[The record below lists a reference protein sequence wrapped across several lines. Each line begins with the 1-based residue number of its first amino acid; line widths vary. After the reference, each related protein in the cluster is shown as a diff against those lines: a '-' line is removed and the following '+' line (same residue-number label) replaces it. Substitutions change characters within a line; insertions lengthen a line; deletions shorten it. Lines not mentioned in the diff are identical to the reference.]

1 MDPITSGH
9 AAALWAGL
17 HLFLLL
23 ALSMLVV
30 RLRQKHKVALG
41 DEGIPELARA
51 IRAFG
56 NAAEYVPAGIAALAV
71 LAVTGAAPL
80 AIHVVG
86 LLLFAGRVLHAI
98 GSPTAAAPRSRARWA
113 WSPPGWP
120 TSSRAWPCCCRR
132 SGSACPSGGRSSIRP
147 HGR

>member
-1 MDPITSGH
+1 MDTISSGH

-23 ALSMLVV
+23 ILSLLVV

-56 NAAEYVPAGIAALAV
+56 NATEYVPTGVASLAV
-71 LAVTGAAPL
+71 LAVAGASPL
-80 AIHVVG
+80 TVHVVG
-86 LLLFAGRVLHAI
+86 LVLFVGRAIHAFGLSTNGGASIGRSIGMVATWLAYIFAGVALLLSAI
-98 GSPTAAAPRSRARWA
+98 G
-113 WSPPGWP
+113 
-120 TSSRAWPCCCRR
+120 
-132 SGSACPSGGRSSIRP
+132 
-147 HGR
+147 

>member
-1 MDPITSGH
+1 MDTIASGH

-23 ALSMLVV
+23 ILSLLVV

-56 NAAEYVPAGIAALAV
+56 NATEYVPTGVASLAV
-71 LAVTGAAPL
+71 LAVAGASPL
-80 AIHVVG
+80 TVHVVG
-86 LLLFAGRVLHAI
+86 FVLFAGRAIHAFGLSTNGGASIGRSIGMVATWLAYIFAGVALLLSAI
-98 GSPTAAAPRSRARWA
+98 G
-113 WSPPGWP
+113 
-120 TSSRAWPCCCRR
+120 
-132 SGSACPSGGRSSIRP
+132 
-147 HGR
+147 

>member
-1 MDPITSGH
+1 MDTIVSGH

-23 ALSMLVV
+23 ILSLLVV

-56 NAAEYVPAGIAALAV
+56 NATEYVPTGVAALAV
-71 LAVTGAAPL
+71 LAVAGASPL
-80 AIHVVG
+80 TIHVVCNVQ
-86 LLLFAGRVLHAI
+86 FAGRAIHAVCLSTNCGASI
-98 GSPTAAAPRSRARWA
+98 GPSVVIVATFAMYEAGESSKPWQPQRTPGALGEAR
-113 WSPPGWP
+113 G
-120 TSSRAWPCCCRR
+120 
-132 SGSACPSGGRSSIRP
+132 
-147 HGR
+147 

>member
-1 MDPITSGH
+1 MDTIVSGH

-23 ALSMLVV
+23 ILSVLVV

-56 NAAEYVPAGIAALAV
+56 NATEYVPTGVAALAV
-71 LAVTGAAPL
+71 LAVAGASAL
-80 AIHVVG
+80 TIHVVG
-86 LLLFAGRVLHAI
+86 FLLFAGRVTHAI
-98 GSPTAAAPRSRARWA
+98 GLSN
-113 WSPPGWP
+113 
-120 TSSRAWPCCCRR
+120 
-132 SGSACPSGGRSSIRP
+132 SGGVSIPRAA
-147 HGR
+147 GMIATWLAYIFAGVALLISAIA

>member
-1 MDPITSGH
+1 MDTIASGH

-17 HLFLLL
+17 NLFLLL
-23 ALSMLVV
+23 TLSLLVV

-56 NAAEYVPAGIAALAV
+56 NASEYIPSGVAALAV

-86 LLLFAGRVLHAI
+86 FILFTGRAVHAI
-98 GSPTAAAPRSRARWA
+98 GISN
-113 WSPPGWP
+113 
-120 TSSRAWPCCCRR
+120 
-132 SGSACPSGGRSSIRP
+132 SGGASIPRAI
-147 HGR
+147 GMVATWLAYIFAGVALLLSAIG

>member
-1 MDPITSGH
+1 MDTITSGH

-17 HLFLLL
+17 NLFLLL
-23 ALSMLVV
+23 ILSLLVV

-56 NAAEYVPAGIAALAV
+56 NASEYIPSGIAALGV
-71 LAVTGAAPL
+71 LAVAGAAPL

-86 LLLFAGRVLHAI
+86 LVLFAGRVVHAVGLSNSGGASIPRAVGMLATWLAYIFAGVALLLSAI
-98 GSPTAAAPRSRARWA
+98 G
-113 WSPPGWP
+113 
-120 TSSRAWPCCCRR
+120 
-132 SGSACPSGGRSSIRP
+132 
-147 HGR
+147 

>member
-1 MDPITSGH
+1 MDTIASGH

-23 ALSMLVV
+23 ILSLLVV

-56 NAAEYVPAGIAALAV
+56 NATEYVPTGVASLAV
-71 LAVTGAAPL
+71 LAVAGASPL
-80 AIHVVG
+80 TIHVVG
-86 LLLFAGRVLHAI
+86 FVLFAGRAIHAFGLSTNGGASIGRSVGMVATWLAYIFAGVALLLSAI
-98 GSPTAAAPRSRARWA
+98 G
-113 WSPPGWP
+113 
-120 TSSRAWPCCCRR
+120 
-132 SGSACPSGGRSSIRP
+132 
-147 HGR
+147 